1 MVRAQVDYLVD
12 RTQLQAGRPVQASV
26 TNRPSSSL
34 HDARIGSIRG
44 VASLS
49 ALCGRQGGA
58 PTRRTGWTMGSIP
71 HGRDHG
77 GGDHPVPFRTRQLS
91 PPSPRVLRWSPWE
104 GRESRPWGM
113 LRVMRG
119 SRSGPPGG
127 ARAQAL
133 SLFGGRKA
141 FFHFRTRCR
150 LASLAVIPLP
160 PPLRWQA
167 CKFIATV

>member
-34 HDARIGSIRG
+34 HDARIGRIRG

-113 LRVMRG
+113 LRVLRG
-119 SRSGPPGG
+119 SSGRI
-127 ARAQAL
+127 ARALAL
-133 SLFGGRKA
+133 SSCGGRKA
-141 FFHFRTRCR
+141 FFYFRARCR
-150 LASLAVIPLP
+150 LASPAVIPLP
-160 PPLRWQA
+160 PPPRWQA